1 MHQLCTLP
9 EIIGFSG
16 FFVRLADDDDELL
29 QALLLGICSPASG
42 NPLGIKCAEQGYL
55 TVLIKILN

>member
-16 FFVRLADDDDELL
+16 FFVRLADDELL

-42 NPLGIKCAEQGYL
+42 NSLGIKCAEQDYL
-55 TVLIKILN
+55 TVLIKILD